1 MDTVFQSKNERI
13 KTKTKQKKTKKQKTI
28 CFIFRRC
35 SYSPVLKTRVMAARA
50 LEPLVEKDHVTR
62 VFNDLLT
69 LLPSDSLQRIKQ
81 NHIHGVLLQVGNHGI
96 STISI

>member
-1 MDTVFQSKNERI
+1 
-13 KTKTKQKKTKKQKTI
+13 
-28 CFIFRRC
+28 
-35 SYSPVLKTRVMAARA
+35 MAARA